1 VGLDPELV
9 REMEG
14 ARVAFWLCFFGASGS
29 AAIGR
34 AVIPLTYG
42 KYQETV
48 ALKGVLSERS
58 LGGDK
63 IPVGYPDDVYAKDV
77 QKVVQNTLNIGVE
90 NIVKKF
96 PIEGRPRSKVFLVC
110 EALQKANPRI
120 PPMATRAVFDSFSYG
135 LPKASVPP
143 VDAINLLEIYRDS
156 NDPKFRKL
164 VDQISYG
171 RTVGATAFFTLLAI
185 IGLADW
191 FAFYHLWR
199 GFFPLWQGLSELP
212 TSLFDERGILA
223 IPKFWV

>member
-1 VGLDPELV
+1 MGNAKTTSTTTTINLIDPASVVGLDPELV

-58 LGGDK
+58 LG
-63 IPVGYPDDVYAKDV
+63 
-77 QKVVQNTLNIGVE
+77 VE
-90 NIVKKF
+90 KIVKKF
-96 PIEGRPRSKVFLVC
+96 PIKGRPRSKVFLVS

-120 PPMATRAVFDSFSYG
+120 PPMATRAVFDSFSSG

-143 VDAINLLEIYRDS
+143 VDAIRMLEIYSDS
-156 NDPKFRKL
+156 NDPRFRKL
-164 VDQISYG
+164 VDQINYG